1 MLHLHHCISNIDNTL
16 IDNEENL
23 YIAMSM
29 NNLLE
34 HSDNNSITSG
44 SLCSYYGDE
53 VKDDVNENN
62 NPGYYRINHDRT

>member
-1 MLHLHHCISNIDNTL
+1 MLHLNHCISNIDNTL

-34 HSDNNSITSG
+34 HSDNYPITSG
-44 SLCSYYGDE
+44 SLWSYYGD
-53 VKDDVNENN
+53 
-62 NPGYYRINHDRT
+62 